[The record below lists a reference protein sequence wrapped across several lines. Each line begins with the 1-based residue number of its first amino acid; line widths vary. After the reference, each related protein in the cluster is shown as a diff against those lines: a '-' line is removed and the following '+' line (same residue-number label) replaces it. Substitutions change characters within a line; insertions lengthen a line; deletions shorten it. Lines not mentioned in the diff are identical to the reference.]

1 MPAAIIQQETHEP
14 TGPYRLDPDLLNKLD
29 QMQGRIPP
37 LTIKSFNL
45 SFLDSDV
52 NIPTLSAADIR
63 SK

>member
-1 MPAAIIQQETHEP
+1 MPSAIMQEIYEP
-14 TGPYRLDPDLLNKLD
+14 TGPYRLDPDLLNELD
-29 QMQGRIPP
+29 QMQARIPT
-37 LTIKSFNL
+37 LKIKTFNL